1 MARYWVGTSG
11 WSYASWRNLVY
22 TKGLRQGEWLGHYA
36 TLLNSVE
43 INATFYRPP
52 RKEMLEGWAARTP
65 DDFLFAVKG
74 WRAIS
79 HYRRLADCDDLVARF
94 LAGLKPLGKKCGPVL
109 FQLPPNFEPDP
120 ERLAAFLARL
130 PKRGRFAIEFRDPRW
145 HRDDI
150 YALLKDRNVA
160 FCLFELGK
168 LVSPRVATADFVYL
182 RLHGRKARYC
192 GNYSEAALKDWAKDL
207 KARMAEGRDVYAYF
221 DNTDEADYA
230 VKNARRLDALLGA

>member
-11 WSYASWRNLVY
+11 WSYASWRSLVY
-22 TKGLRQGEWLGHYA
+22 PKGLRQGEWLGHYA
-36 TLLNSVE
+36 TLLKSVE

-52 RKEMLEGWAARTP
+52 RPEMLEGWAARTP

-79 HYRRLADCDDLVARF
+79 HYRRLADCDELVARF
-94 LAGLKPLGKKCGPVL
+94 LAGLKPLGNKRGPVL
-109 FQLPPNFEPDP
+109 FQLPPNFAPDP
-120 ERLAAFLARL
+120 ERLAAFLALL
-130 PKRGRFAIEFRDPRW
+130 PKRGRVAIEFRDPRW

-150 YALLKDRNVA
+150 YELLESRKVA

-192 GNYSEAALKDWAKDL
+192 GNYSESALKDWAKYL
-207 KARMAEGRDVYAYF
+207 KVQMADGRDVYAYF

-230 VKNARRLDALLGA
+230 VKNARRLDTLLGA